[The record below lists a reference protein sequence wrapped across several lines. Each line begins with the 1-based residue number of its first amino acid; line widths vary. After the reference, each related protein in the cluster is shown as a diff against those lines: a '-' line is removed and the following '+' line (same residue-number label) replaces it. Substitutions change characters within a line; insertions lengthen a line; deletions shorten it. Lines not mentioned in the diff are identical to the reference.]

1 MRRAETFPCKYAV
14 RAARRRWGVG
24 LAAAALMVSLGQ
36 AQAAAVTELEG
47 FGDIAA
53 RLLPAVVNISTTQ
66 TIKPD
71 KGSSDD
77 DDNNGPV
84 PPGSPFE
91 QFFKNFLQRHGQ
103 PGGARP
109 QAQARKA
116 TLLGSGF
123 VVDAKGL
130 IVTNNH
136 VIADADEITVILQ
149 DDTNIKAEL
158 VGRDEKTD
166 LAVLRV
172 KTDHALAAVPFGDS
186 DKTRVGDWVLAVG
199 NPFGLGGTLTA
210 GIISARSREINNNNG
225 PYDDFLQTDAA
236 INKGNSGGPLF
247 NLDGEVIGINSA
259 IFSPS
264 GGSIGIGFAIPAD
277 LARTIVG
284 QLEQYGHVRR
294 GWLGA
299 RTQSVDGEVAKALG
313 LDRARGALVAEVMEK
328 SPALQSG
335 LQPGDVILGVD
346 WQAGLRYPPSAAHR
360 RGFADR
366 QAGQILPLAQA
377 SGEGR
382 RCEAERARRERAD
395 ADGLARQVGYQAR
408 HADEPDQGPGLV
420 IAQATPELK
429 EKYQLGENAAV
440 VVTSV
445 AKGSPAGEKDA
456 EAGRR
461 DRRGRPGRGQEPER
475 HPAQDRRGQEGRA
488 QDRAAAGRSGRRAAL
503 RRRSH
508 RHWLIARSALA
519 AGNAPCPLSPRSVR
533 GEDLRPV
540 RNR

>member
-1 MRRAETFPCKYAV
+1 VRQAEIFPCKYAV

-24 LAAAALMVSLGQ
+24 LAAAAMMASLGH

-53 RLLPAVVNISTTQ
+53 RLLPSVVNISTTQ

-77 DDNNGPV
+77 DDNNSPV

-103 PGGARP
+103 PGGGARP

-116 TLLGSGF
+116 TSLGSGF

-172 KTDHALAAVPFGDS
+172 KTDHPLAAVPFGDS

-313 LDRARGALVAEVMEK
+313 LDHARGALVAEVMEK
-328 SPALQSG
+328 SPALQGG
-335 LQPGDVILGVD
+335 LLPGDVILGIDGKPVSDIRHLQRIVADSPIDKPVKFSLWRKRQEKVVD
-346 WQAGLRYPPSAAHR
+346 VKLSELDESEPTQT
-360 RGFADR
+360 
-366 QAGQILPLAQA
+366 A
-377 SGEGR
+377 SLGKSDTKPGTP
-382 RCEAERARRERAD
+382 ANQTKA
-395 ADGLARQVGYQAR
+395 L
-408 HADEPDQGPGLV
+408 GLV
-420 IAQATPELK
+420 IAEATPELK

-445 AKGSPAGEKDA
+445 AKGSPAGEKDVKPGDVIVEVA
-456 EAGRR
+456 QEEVKSPGDIPRKIDEAKKAGRKTVLLLV
-461 DRRGRPGRGQEPER
+461 DRGGE
-475 HPAQDRRGQEGRA
+475 
-488 QDRAAAGRSGRRAAL
+488 L
-503 RRRSH
+503 RFV
-508 RHWLIARSALA
+508 A
-519 AGNAPCPLSPRSVR
+519 VR
-533 GEDLRPV
+533 IDNG
-540 RNR
+540 